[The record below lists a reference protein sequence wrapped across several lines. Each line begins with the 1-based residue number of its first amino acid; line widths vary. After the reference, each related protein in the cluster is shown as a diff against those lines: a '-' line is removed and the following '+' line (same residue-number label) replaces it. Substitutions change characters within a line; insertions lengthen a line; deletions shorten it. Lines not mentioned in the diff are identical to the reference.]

1 MSDYY
6 HAIEVDSEKC
16 SGSMHCMRVCPTEAI
31 RIRGGKALI
40 LEDRCIDCGDCIRVC
55 PERAIRSI
63 TGSYEDLSK
72 YKYTIAI
79 PSPSLYGQYGMSITP
94 NQILNGL
101 KGLAFNEAYDIG
113 KACEVYTTVL
123 KEYLHNYSD
132 SKPLI
137 STLCPSIVR
146 LIQIKFPDFMG
157 SLLSL
162 EAPRGIAGSD
172 RRNKA
177 KELGIDPKEIG
188 AIYITPCPAKMIAVN
203 QPQCKSDPNLDGA
216 LAISDIYGL
225 LFSSIR
231 KQKSME
237 ELHASSGLGIG
248 MAIPGG
254 FITDLEVE
262 NAMAVDGVK
271 NVMQVLDDLEHG
283 KITNIKYLE
292 LWACP
297 NGCVGGPLA
306 VENPYLAKIKVTKLI
321 QSLGKEKKIK
331 DEEVNRLREYLSCDV
346 VLPAHPLKPLGRG
359 TMDAIKK
366 LKERESIVES
376 LPKIDCGACGAP
388 TCKAFAEDVIQGRA
402 EILDCVFKLKD
413 KVVES
418 IQYAQSW
425 ARRTPLS
432 SRKRGKNTKLDEQR

>member
-1 MSDYY
+1 M
-6 HAIEVDSEKC
+6 
-16 SGSMHCMRVCPTEAI
+16 
-31 RIRGGKALI
+31 
-40 LEDRCIDCGDCIRVC
+40 RVC

-72 YKYTIAI
+72 FKYTIAI
-79 PSPSLYGQYGMSITP
+79 PSPCLYAQYGIGVTP
-94 NQILNGL
+94 NHILNGL
-101 KGLAFNEAYDIG
+101 KGLAFDEAYDIG
-113 KACEVYTTVL
+113 RACEVYVTVL
-123 KEYLHNYSD
+123 KEYLRSASE

-137 STLCPSIVR
+137 STLCPAIVR

-157 SLLSL
+157 NLLSL

-172 RRNKA
+172 KISKA

-188 AIYITPCPAKMIAVN
+188 GIYITPCPAKMIAVN

-216 LAISDIYGL
+216 IAISDIYGL

-231 KQKSME
+231 KLGEME
-237 ELHASSGLGIG
+237 DLHVSSGVGVG
-248 MAIPGG
+248 MAVPGG

-271 NVMQVLDDLEHG
+271 NVIQVLDDLEHG
-283 KITNIKYLE
+283 KITNVRYLE

-297 NGCVGGPLA
+297 GGCVGGPLA
-306 VENPYLAKIKVTKLI
+306 VENPYLAKIKATKLV
-321 QSLGKEKKIK
+321 QQLGRERMIS
-331 DEEVNRLREYLSCDV
+331 DEEVDRLREYLSCDV
-346 VLPAHPLKPLGRG
+346 QLPPHPLKPLGRDAV
-359 TMDAIKK
+359 DAIKK
-366 LKERESIVES
+366 IKERESLVES
-376 LPKIDCGACGAP
+376 LPRIDCGACGAP

-402 EILDCVFKLKD
+402 EILDCVFKLQD

-418 IQYAQSW
+418 SQYALSW

-432 SRKRGKNTKLDEQR
+432 FRKRGKDTKGLKK